1 MLETS
6 NNTKGAAAAPA
17 AGACNCQ
24 KPAPHYPE
32 QVTGMY
38 ILARALKTIGI
49 DTVYGLV
56 GIPIT
61 EAAYEIQGQG
71 IRFVTF
77 RHEQQAG
84 MAAATHGFV
93 TGKPGIAM
101 TVSSL
106 GFLNGLTALANA
118 TVNCYPMIQ
127 ISGSSQREPIDLDQ
141 GTYEALDQYAVSKT
155 VAKASYRVNRAEDI
169 PTGVVRA
176 YRAAISGR
184 PGGVYLDITTP
195 ALGQIVD
202 RDVAEAL
209 LNVPVD
215 PAPAMVPADEAV
227 TRAVELLAS
236 AKKPA
241 ILVGKGAAMAQV
253 EDLVKKL
260 VETTGIPFYPMSMA
274 KGVMPDN
281 HPLSALSVRST
292 IMEDADVVML
302 VGARLNWLLSRGKG
316 KWNPDG
322 KFIQLE
328 IDPVEI
334 DCNRPIAAPVVGDL
348 RSSLEAMIARL
359 PDYKMSMD
367 PAWVPGIQA
376 QSKEKNAKFLERLAP
391 KTVPMTHWSALG
403 AIKPVLEANPDV
415 ILVNEGANTLD
426 DTRDSIDMSLPR
438 HRIDCAT
445 WAIMGMGMGSAI
457 GAAVATGKSVVAI
470 EGDSAFGFS
479 GMDFSTICRFNL
491 PVTVVVFNNGGIY
504 NGIGV
509 PLDKTSDPAPTT
521 LDIHARYDKL
531 GDAFGAQT
539 YYVTTP
545 DDLGKALT
553 EAIASKK
560 PCLIDVQLAA
570 DAGKESGHIGYLNPT
585 PLIDITV

>member
-1 MLETS
+1 MAD
-6 NNTKGAAAAPA
+6 NNNNKTTA
-17 AGACNCQ
+17 Q
-24 KPAPHYPE
+24 PAPHFPE

-38 ILARALKTIGI
+38 ILARALKMVGI
-49 DTVYGLV
+49 EDVYGLV

-61 EAAYEIQGQG
+61 EAAYIIQGQG
-71 IRFVTF
+71 IRFVGF

-93 TGKPGIAM
+93 TGKPGVLM

-106 GFLNGLTALANA
+106 GFLNGLTATANA

-127 ISGSSQREPIDLDQ
+127 ISGSSVREPIDLEQ
-141 GTYEALDQYAVSKT
+141 GTYEGLDQLNI
-155 VAKASYRVNRAEDI
+155 AKPLVKAAYRVNRAEDI

-195 ALGQIVD
+195 ALGQVMD
-202 RDVAEAL
+202 HVAAEAL
-209 LNVPVD
+209 LQQPVD
-215 PAPAMVPADEAV
+215 LKPAMVPAPEAV
-227 TRAVELLAS
+227 ERAVNLLAS

-241 ILVGKGAAMAQV
+241 ILIGKGAAMAQV
-253 EDLVKKL
+253 EDLLKKL
-260 VETTGIPFYPMSMA
+260 VESTGVPYYPMSMA
-274 KGVMPDN
+274 KGVLPDN

-302 VGARLNWLLSRGKG
+302 VGARLNWLLSRGHG
-316 KWNPDG
+316 KWNPQG
-322 KFIQLE
+322 QFIQLD

-334 DCNRPIAAPVVGDL
+334 DSNRHIAAPVVGDL
-348 RSSLEAMIARL
+348 RSSLEAILASL
-359 PDYKMSMD
+359 EGKKMAMD
-367 PAWVPGIQA
+367 PAWVPGLQA
-376 QSKEKNAKFLERLAP
+376 ESKEKNAKFAQRLADAV
-391 KTVPMTHWSALG
+391 TAQPMNHWSALS
-403 AIKPVLEANPDV
+403 AAKKVLEANPDV

-426 DTRDSIDMSLPR
+426 DTRDTIDMALPR

-479 GMDFSTICRFNL
+479 GMDFSTICRFKL
-491 PVTVVVFNNGGIY
+491 PVTVCVFNNGGIY

-509 PLDKTSDPAPTT
+509 PLDKTTDPAPTT
-521 LDIHARYDKL
+521 LDINAHYDKL
-531 GDAFGAQT
+531 GEAFGAKT

-545 DDLGKALT
+545 AEYEAALT
-553 EAIASKK
+553 EAIASKA
-560 PCLIDVQLAA
+560 PALIDVRLAA
-570 DAGKESGHIGYLNPT
+570 DSGKESGHIGYLNPT
-585 PLIDITV
+585 PLVDITV